1 MESTYQSLVN
11 RVLAKWD
18 ELNAASHTDT
28 SSSPSRLLIALA
40 GAPGSGKTTIALQV
54 LKRINALAEHPK
66 TNVIS
71 ADGFHLSLATLRALP
86 NATEA
91 IARRGVAWT
100 FDGAGIV
107 ALVRKL
113 RNAAGRETVLAP
125 TFDHAIKDPV
135 EGGLTIDKD
144 VEICIIEGNYL
155 LCEEEPW
162 REIAELVDDRWLVSV
177 DPQLARKRVA
187 ARHLAAGIETT
198 MDAAL
203 KRTDENDLVN
213 GHATSGERKS
223 IRAPNPSI
231 EDSVFRQL
239 RLDGR
244 TVIITGGA
252 GGIGYEIAR
261 GLAEAGANL
270 SIWYHSSQVADK
282 LASKIAADFGV
293 KTKTY
298 KVDVTQYSEVEAAV
312 NQTVQD
318 FGRLDVMIANA
329 GVPSKAGGL
338 DDKVEDWNRVRAV
351 DFDGAYYSVRAAGL
365 VFRQQK
371 RGVAIITASMSGH
384 AANVP
389 QEQSCYNAAKAGCI
403 HLAKSLSVEWAK
415 WGGRINSVSPGYI
428 DTSISGDCPFE
439 MKEEWFSLTPLKRD
453 ADPRELKGVYLY
465 LASDAS
471 SYTTGADFVVDG
483 GYTAR

>member
-1 MESTYQSLVN
+1 MS
-11 RVLAKWD
+11 
-18 ELNAASHTDT
+18 AS
-28 SSSPSRLLIALA
+28 
-40 GAPGSGKTTIALQV
+40 
-54 LKRINALAEHPK
+54 N
-66 TNVIS
+66 
-71 ADGFHLSLATLRALP
+71 
-86 NATEA
+86 
-91 IARRGVAWT
+91 
-100 FDGAGIV
+100 
-107 ALVRKL
+107 
-113 RNAAGRETVLAP
+113 
-125 TFDHAIKDPV
+125 
-135 EGGLTIDKD
+135 
-144 VEICIIEGNYL
+144 
-155 LCEEEPW
+155 
-162 REIAELVDDRWLVSV
+162 
-177 DPQLARKRVA
+177 
-187 ARHLAAGIETT
+187 
-198 MDAAL
+198 
-203 KRTDENDLVN
+203 
-213 GHATSGERKS
+213 GERKS
-223 IRAPNPSI
+223 IRAPNPPV
-231 EDSVFRQL
+231 EDSVFKQL

-270 SIWYHSSQVADK
+270 SLWYHSSQVADK
-282 LASKIAADFGV
+282 LAAKITADFGV

-298 KVDVTQYSEVEAAV
+298 KVDVTDYSAVEAAV
-312 NQTVQD
+312 SQTVQD

-338 DDKVEDWNRVRAV
+338 DDKVEDWDRVRAV

-371 RGVAIITASMSGH
+371 SGVAIITASMSGH

-428 DTSISGDCPFE
+428 DTAISGDSPFE
-439 MKEEWFSLTPLKRD
+439 TKEEWYSLTPLKRD